1 MFQSSQL
8 PSYESDGIPSMVG
21 IDEYISESE
30 AEDRSGRNVQ
40 RLYDELRQFS
50 SDHPD
55 LGIHFD
61 SLHRICNH
69 SFYKALSKRI

>member
-1 MFQSSQL
+1 
-8 PSYESDGIPSMVG
+8 MVG

-61 SLHRICNH
+61 SLHWICNG
-69 SFYKALSKRI
+69 SFL

>member
-1 MFQSSQL
+1 MAAKLLQKIFQSSQL

-61 SLHRICNH
+61 SLH
-69 SFYKALSKRI
+69 

>member
-1 MFQSSQL
+1 MAAKLLKKMFQSSQL

-61 SLHRICNH
+61 SLH
-69 SFYKALSKRI
+69 